1 MMVKTQV
8 LLENSAAF
16 FSKLWFKLIPGWFI
30 LCTIEKTEVSSANNL
45 GVKLKLS
52 GKLLINIR
60 IWSGSEIEL
69 FGTLAELFWWL
80 RVLLIE
86 ENCCCCFFMVVFFHL
101 ENQLTHLISHFAIN

>member
-1 MMVKTQV
+1 MTVKTQV

-30 LCTIEKTEVSSANNL
+30 SCTIEKTEVSSANNL
-45 GVKLKLS
+45 GVKLQLS

-60 IWSGSEIEL
+60 IWSGSEIKL
-69 FGTLAELFWWL
+69 FGTLAEISWWL

-86 ENCCCCFFMVVFFHL
+86 ENCCCCFFFHL
-101 ENQLTHLISHFAIN
+101 ENQSRHLISHFVIN